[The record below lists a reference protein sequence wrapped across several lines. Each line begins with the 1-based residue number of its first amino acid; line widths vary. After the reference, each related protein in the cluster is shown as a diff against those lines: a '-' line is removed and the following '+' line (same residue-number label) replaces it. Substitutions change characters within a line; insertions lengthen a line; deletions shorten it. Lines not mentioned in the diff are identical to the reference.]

1 MRMDK
6 YDEQSLRAALVE
18 TARAMADSGLSPGKS
33 GNVSARGAS
42 GGMLITPTGVPYA
55 DLCPE
60 DIVRV
65 DAGGQVAPGA
75 LRPSSEWQ
83 FHLAIYAARP
93 EIGAVV
99 HCHSRHATALACARR
114 EIPAFHYMVA
124 VAGGDCIRCA
134 PYATFGTE
142 ALGTHAVAALRA
154 RQACLLANHG
164 QIALGPTPEKAL
176 AMAAEVETLAAQYC
190 TALTIGEPVLLDA
203 DEMARVIAKFR
214 HYGQQHR

>member
-1 MRMDK
+1 MDRR
-6 YDEQSLRAALVE
+6 DEQSLRTALVD
-18 TARAMADSGLSPGKS
+18 TVCAMADSGLSPGKS
-33 GNVSARGAS
+33 GNVSARCGD
-42 GGMLITPTGVPYA
+42 GMLITPTGVPYA
-55 DLCPE
+55 DLCPA
-60 DIVRV
+60 DIVFV
-65 DAGGQVAPGA
+65 DAAGRVAEDA

-83 FHLAIYAARP
+83 FHLAIYAARS
-93 EIGAVV
+93 EVGAIV

-142 ALGTHAVAALRA
+142 ALGAYAVAALRA

-164 QIALGPTPEKAL
+164 QIALGPTPAKAL
-176 AMAAEVETLAAQYC
+176 AMAAEVETLATQYC
-190 TALTIGEPVLLDA
+190 TALAIGGPVLLDA

-214 HYGQQHR
+214 DYGQQRG

>member
-1 MRMDK
+1 MDK
-6 YDEQSLRAALVE
+6 RDEQGLRTALID
-18 TARAMADSGLSPGKS
+18 TACAMADGGLSPGKS
-33 GNVSARGAS
+33 GNISARCGE
-42 GGMLITPTGVPYA
+42 GMLITPTGIAYA
-55 DLCPE
+55 DLRPA
-60 DIVRV
+60 DIVFL
-65 DAGGQVAPGA
+65 DAKGRAAAGA

-83 FHLAIYAARP
+83 FHLAIYTARP
-93 EIGAVV
+93 EIGAIV
-99 HCHSRHATALACARR
+99 HCHSHHATALACTRR

-124 VAGGDCIRCA
+124 VAGGDNIRCA

-142 ALGTHAVAALRA
+142 PLGAYALAALRA

-190 TALTIGEPVLLDA
+190 AALTIGEPVLLEG

-214 HYGQQHR
+214 DYGQQCG